1 MRFPYSTFLLTTGV
15 LFATAALPAPLS
27 GQSRFDLHQVEWIMT
42 PAEDGR
48 SIAMQMELAPLF
60 QRDRLILRIPLWR
73 PGSYRYANYQDNIS
87 DLKAVDSDGL
97 ECTLLELDPRTWEVD
112 TRGVTALTV
121 TYTLKT
127 TNEADKGKIPAVHL
141 RSPATFLYT
150 EDSKDLPHSLKV
162 NLPKKWDFAS
172 GHRPAPEQKGLWRSP
187 NYDVFVDCP
196 IALGDLE
203 RHSFESHGTPFEFV
217 LFGRRPSEA
226 QFSRADWSRKLKAM
240 CEVAHQI
247 FGDYPFEK
255 YTFLFLFSRSGGIS
269 GLEHLNSTSIVA
281 SHSGIKSGNMMEPF
295 ESVTAHEFFHT
306 WNVKRIRPEPLGP
319 FDYASDVRTKD
330 LWWMEGITSYYNDII
345 LQRAG
350 LRPEGWFWKAQAQN
364 YLSLQ
369 SAPGFG
375 HVSPQ
380 RASWTVWE
388 PSRSKSISYYIS
400 GQSLGLLLD
409 LKIRLE
415 TKNQR
420 SLDDVM
426 AFLARWVN
434 YPEKG
439 YRPGDLERAVR
450 AISGWDCS
458 EFFDRHVAGLVPP
471 PFSQILP
478 AAGLT
483 VVDMPSDSP
492 YLGIGFQEDLI
503 MKIREGRP
511 SFKAGIR
518 SGDILQ
524 KINGKPVADQTEAA
538 EIFRQL
544 VPGDIVRVE
553 IQRDGIPEAQNF
565 DVTVEHRGFP
575 LFKIRVDP
583 EASAEAIQIREGLLL
598 GIPQAI

>member
-1 MRFPYSTFLLTTGV
+1 MRSLFSIILLV
-15 LFATAALPAPLS
+15 TAALHGPMTA
-27 GQSRFDLHQVEWIMT
+27 QSRFDLHQVDWTMV

-48 SIAMQMELAPLF
+48 SVAMQMELAPLF
-60 QRDRLILRIPLWR
+60 QRDRLVLRIPLWR
-73 PGSYRYANYQDNIS
+73 PGSYRYANYQDKIS
-87 DLKAVDSDGL
+87 DLTATDSNGKP
-97 ECTLLELDPRTWEVD
+97 CTMVKLDPRAWEVD
-112 TRGVTALTV
+112 TTGVTGLTV
-121 TYTLKT
+121 TYTLAT
-127 TNEADKGKIPAVHL
+127 TNEADKDKIPAVHL

-150 EDSKDLPHSLKV
+150 EDSKDLPHSLRVK
-162 NLPKKWDFAS
+162 LPKKWDFAS
-172 GHRPAPEQKGLWRSP
+172 GHRAVPEQKGLWRSP

-203 RHSFESHGTPFEFV
+203 RHSFESHDTPFEFV
-217 LFGRRPSEA
+217 LFGRKPSEE

-240 CEVAHQI
+240 CEVAHDI

-255 YTFLFLFSRSGGIS
+255 YTFLFLFSRGGGIS

-306 WNVKRIRPEPLGP
+306 WNVKRIRPEQLGP

-375 HVSPQ
+375 HVSPE
-380 RASWTVWE
+380 RASWTEWE
-388 PSRSKSISYYIS
+388 PNRSKYISYYIS

-409 LKIRLE
+409 LKIRQE
-415 TKNQR
+415 TNNQR

-450 AISGWDCS
+450 AISGWDCG

-471 PFSQILP
+471 PFGEILP
-478 AAGLT
+478 AAGLAI
-483 VVDMPSDSP
+483 VDLPSDSP
-492 YLGIGFQEDLI
+492 YLGIVFQEDLV
-503 MKIREGRP
+503 MQIREGRP
-511 SFKAGIR
+511 SHKAGIR
-518 SGDILQ
+518 SGDLL
-524 KINGKPVADQTEAA
+524 KKVNGKKVKTQAQAVDL
-538 EIFRQL
+538 FRQL
-544 VPGDIVRVE
+544 TPGDIVKVE
-553 IQRDGIPEAQNF
+553 VQRDGIRGTQSF
-565 DVTVEHRGFP
+565 DVAVEHRGFP
-575 LFKIRVDP
+575 LFKINMDP
-583 EASAEAIQIREGLLL
+583 DASAEAIQIREGLLL
-598 GIPQAI
+598 GIPRAI